1 MTAQGCIE
9 PIMLHWVQ
17 IAIIVSLRNRT
28 ARKRRTAK
36 RVCVTNVTGLLLVCV
51 VVIFTKFQCFG
62 VFFNKICV
70 KEDGWSLRQPF
81 FKQNYCHA
89 RFAVFLALPSCC
101 VSSLILKWLQQ
112 QTKSCHSTSLWAI
125 NRKWRRKRWLGDCKS
140 KVGWAQQNV
149 YRKVSQKLSFRKSFR
164 GESVNSRNSNISD
177 LYWAL
182 SVIKGANRQIDLR
195 HLPKAHN

>member
-1 MTAQGCIE
+1 MYSLVKNTKYSFRKQSRNRLRVDVLLTSCSPGRNRAKHRDSREIKTKTSFTRVGTNSATDCSTFCTVSVLEWLFWMTPQGCIE

-36 RVCVTNVTGLLLVCV
+36 CVCVTNVTGLLLVCV
-51 VVIFTKFQCFG
+51 VVIFTKFRCFG

-70 KEDGWSLRQPF
+70 KEDGWSFRHPF

-89 RFAVFLALPSCC
+89 RFAVFLALLSCC

-112 QTKSCHSTSLWAI
+112 
-125 NRKWRRKRWLGDCKS
+125 
-140 KVGWAQQNV
+140 
-149 YRKVSQKLSFRKSFR
+149 
-164 GESVNSRNSNISD
+164 
-177 LYWAL
+177 
-182 SVIKGANRQIDLR
+182 
-195 HLPKAHN
+195 

>member
-1 MTAQGCIE
+1 MYSLVKNTKYSFRKQNRNRLRVNVLLTSCSPGRNRGKHRDSREIKTKTSFTRVGRILLQIAVLFARVHRNFCTVSALEWLFWMTPQGCIE

-112 QTKSCHSTSLWAI
+112 
-125 NRKWRRKRWLGDCKS
+125 
-140 KVGWAQQNV
+140 
-149 YRKVSQKLSFRKSFR
+149 
-164 GESVNSRNSNISD
+164 
-177 LYWAL
+177 
-182 SVIKGANRQIDLR
+182 
-195 HLPKAHN
+195 